1 MKKINIHDWQHKQ
14 RLLKEQACENRAKD
28 LADDYSVQELKNI
41 ISTPLTEVSG
51 QIIEMLTEKL
61 CKKGKAYVAKRK
73 AAGEKHGAY
82 LMGRAV
88 KVCKGQMKSEAEY
101 GKYFGGRTKGEE
113 MSINIDIEDDI
124 ATLKGASGEILHY
137 LKVDQ
142 NKYDN
147 LKDRID
153 TEFDGNMED
162 FLEEFAMDFLS
173 PNIEKI
179 NKYYGANLSKYGVGE
194 LITDFYEA
202 DGLDFISSNEKFEF
216 WLNRNREFYF

>member
-1 MKKINIHDWQHKQ
+1 MAKFNYVKWIT
-14 RLLKEQACENRAKD
+14 ENK
-28 LADDYSVQELKNI
+28 
-41 ISTPLTEVSG
+41 
-51 QIIEMLTEKL
+51 
-61 CKKGKAYVAKRK
+61 
-73 AAGEKHGAY
+73 
-82 LMGRAV
+82 
-88 KVCKGQMKSEAEY
+88 Y
-101 GKYFGGRTKGEE
+101 GKLYEA
-113 MSINIDIEDDI
+113 INIDIEDDI

-137 LKVDQ
+137 LEVDQ
-142 NKYDN
+142 SEYDN

-179 NKYYGANLSKYGVGE
+179 NKYYGAKLSKYGVGE
-194 LITDFYEA
+194 LTTDFYEA